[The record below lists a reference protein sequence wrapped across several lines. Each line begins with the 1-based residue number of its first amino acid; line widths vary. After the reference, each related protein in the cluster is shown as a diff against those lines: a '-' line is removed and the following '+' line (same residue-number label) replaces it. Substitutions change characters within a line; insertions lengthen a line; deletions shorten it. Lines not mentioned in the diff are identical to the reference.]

1 MKDQFFSGLTARFN
15 LESVDNVPATVSLT
29 ASVSFWKEAAKA
41 LEGEGFGAWQVRA
54 AIRDV
59 ISQAEA
65 SFYHRL
71 PSEDDKSEA

>member
-1 MKDQFFSGLTARFN
+1 MKDQHFSGLTARFK
-15 LESVDNVPATVSLT
+15 LDSVDNTPATVSLT
-29 ASVSFWKEAAKA
+29 ATVSFWKEAAKA

-54 AIRDV
+54 AIREV

-71 PSEDDKSEA
+71 EGDGKSEA